1 MKKII
6 IIAICFVLIL
16 GCEKKEQNE
25 INDLQFTHNSFEIKP
40 GIMFNNIKYLLNE
53 TNDIRSITSNYNEQ
67 EANVY
72 EYDNFEIETYYDNN
86 QNEKIYS
93 IRLTNDQE
101 QTNEGIKIGDTIDNM
116 ISTYG
121 PKYELLSDN
130 VYLYNFDDINITF
143 TINDNKINEIVY
155 YLK

>member
-6 IIAICFVLIL
+6 IIAICLVLIL

-121 PKYELLSDN
+121 QKYELLSDN

>member
-93 IRLTNDQE
+93 IRLTNAQE

-121 PKYELLSDN
+121 QKYELLSDN